1 MFEHRTEPL
10 LPRTLFRLRL
20 ARYAAIAGAVVL
32 GGLGLG
38 ILGYH
43 YLGHLGWIDA
53 IVNAAM
59 ILGGMGPVNN
69 LETNTAK
76 LFAAWY
82 ALFSGILFLVVMGVV
97 FAPLIHRLLHAFHL
111 ELDDGGPYDCPH
123 TTSR

>member
-1 MFEHRTEPL
+1 MFEHLTEPL
-10 LPRTLFRLRL
+10 LPRPLFHLRL
-20 ARYAAIAGAVVL
+20 ARYAALAGAIVL

-69 LETNTAK
+69 LETNAAK
-76 LFAAWY
+76 LFAACY

-97 FAPLIHRLLHAFHL
+97 FAPIIHRLLHAFHL
-111 ELDDGGPYDCPH
+111 ELDDATQDD
-123 TTSR
+123 

>member
-10 LPRTLFRLRL
+10 LPRTLFHLRL
-20 ARYAAIAGAVVL
+20 ARYAAVAGAIVL

-43 YLGHLGWIDA
+43 YLCHLRWIDA

-76 LFAAWY
+76 LFAACY

-97 FAPLIHRLLHAFHL
+97 FAPIIHRLLHAFHL
-111 ELDDGGPYDCPH
+111 ELDDGGPDD
-123 TTSR
+123 